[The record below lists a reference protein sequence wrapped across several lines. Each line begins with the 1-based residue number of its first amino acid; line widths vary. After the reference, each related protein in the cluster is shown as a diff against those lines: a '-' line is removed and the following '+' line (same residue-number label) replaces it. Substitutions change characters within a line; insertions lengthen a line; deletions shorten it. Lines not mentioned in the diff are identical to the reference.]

1 MGIRRGGDGQ
11 RDEGGRPGYRYRP
24 LDAVAN
30 QSEPQTDATAEA
42 AGAVDAPVDDDTE
55 AAFGEDGGEDE
66 EYEDGEDDEPESEFW
81 PAADLLIGATIE
93 DAELE
98 LSYEASVYANL
109 PAAEFRLWLK
119 LPDGTSRLV
128 QIDEPHAVWLYRA
141 AHKSDT
147 RDFEE
152 FPDHRFELLCTDIR
166 ATRARRMRQLID
178 RQAALH
184 SELMAVGEELEE
196 LERDMREDEGAT
208 ADWPGARW
216 P

>member
-1 MGIRRGGDGQ
+1 MGIQRGGDGQ
-11 RDEGGRPGYRYRP
+11 RNEGRRPGYRYRP
-24 LDAVAN
+24 LDAA
-30 QSEPQTDATAEA
+30 SKEPEATDE
-42 AGAVDAPVDDDTE
+42 VEDDDTE
-55 AAFGEDGGEDE
+55 AALDEDGDD
-66 EYEDGEDDEPESEFW
+66 DGDEDDEDDDDLPESEFW
-81 PAADLLIGATIE
+81 PAADLLVGATIE

-109 PAAEFRLWLK
+109 PAAELRLWLK
-119 LPDGTSRLV
+119 LPDGASRLV

-141 AHKSDT
+141 AHQSSP

-152 FPDHRFELLCTDIR
+152 YPDYRFELLCTDVR

-184 SELMAVGEELEE
+184 NELMAVGEELEE
-196 LERDMREDEGAT
+196 LERDVREDEGAT
-208 ADWPGARW
+208 AGWPGTRW